1 MERYEVFVSDLWPGP
16 LKESD
21 FDLNKYKKD
30 VRTEDKINSNLGFFL
45 VLIVEL
51 IWIPLGIVVVTE
63 AFGLSAHKWIFY
75 IAGFILIYIL
85 MDNIANFIVTN
96 NKAARIANNAKKSA
110 MSSRQYMAERLSE
123 ELNGVLIRSKI
134 ITKNLPEYLSDASR
148 YLRIAEQEYNENAF
162 SPFWDQVEKATRSL
176 SEFYDDIKKLC
187 QNGKEYTSKLYGKI
201 HNFPVF
207 IYDLEAEKINPA
219 PVVSELNRIVRKGQ
233 TNFQFAT
240 IFEQKRTQKIL
251 IMGFRNLGDAINN
264 LSYSMES
271 AMSELTSSL
280 SDDMQRVSR
289 SIADDFGRLQ
299 DQSDD
304 HFRRQSKIS
313 DDRFKISNEQ
323 LKRQSK
329 LLTEQLHNAEHTKDN
344 LEKIARKLKAY

>member
-1 MERYEVFVSDLWPGP
+1 
-16 LKESD
+16 
-21 FDLNKYKKD
+21 
-30 VRTEDKINSNLGFFL
+30 
-45 VLIVEL
+45 
-51 IWIPLGIVVVTE
+51 
-63 AFGLSAHKWIFY
+63 
-75 IAGFILIYIL
+75 
-85 MDNIANFIVTN
+85 
-96 NKAARIANNAKKSA
+96 

>member
-1 MERYEVFVSDLWPGP
+1 MERYEVFVSERWPEP

-21 FDLNKYKKD
+21 FDPNKYKKD
-30 VRTEDKINSNLGFFL
+30 EYNIGSNWACFLFFITELFWFL
-45 VLIVEL
+45 FGKYVLATAFTSFEN
-51 IWIPLGIVVVTE
+51 IWIVYV
-63 AFGLSAHKWIFY
+63 S
-75 IAGFILIYIL
+75 GFILFPIIIIYIIN
-85 MDNIANFIVTN
+85 NIAVSSKTSS
-96 NKAARIANNAKKSA
+96 IAYMDRQSA
-110 MSSRQYMAERLSE
+110 MRSREYKAERLSD
-123 ELNGVLIRSKI
+123 ELNGILSRSQVI
-134 ITKNLPEYLSDASR
+134 VKNLPAYLSDASR
-148 YLRIAEQEYNENAF
+148 YLRIAEQEFNESAF
-162 SPFWDQVEKATRSL
+162 SPFWDQIEKATRSL
-176 SEFYDDIKKLC
+176 SEFYDDIKQLC